1 MRPRVDPVGKV
12 LLRTGVLSEE
22 TLADVLDQQRHTLP
36 LASLCYVLGYAEE
49 DELAR
54 ALSRQYGV
62 PGVVLDRCV
71 IHLDVLEGVSRE
83 LLMDHSMLPIYE
95 DERRLFVAAENP
107 RLAAEVLRELQ
118 FVRGKTIVPHVA
130 LHVTLARTLR
140 ACYAALA
147 RGQRFV
153 YGPHCSPVA
162 DALDGSLAE
171 AQAAGERG
179 AMFVVSDADHLDS
192 DAYVSPAHEAV
203 VEDVTKELVSL
214 DLFMDV
220 DQETGVDLLDER
232 AATNNSLH
240 AYSGHFGKQTPTLT
254 QSREPISVLRDVE
267 LMHDEAQRVIDLDE
281 GEGAGYRAGHAGPKR
296 ILIVDDDFATR
307 HLLVKELQ
315 PLGFITGTSSNGGE
329 AVRQIKASPPDM
341 AVIDVMLPEIDG
353 FQICRAIKQSQKY
366 QHIAVILMSAV
377 IDSGRVTDDV
387 LHRYGADAYF
397 EKPLRMERIK
407 QRVIELLSDQG
418 QSVPTGDDDSFQR
431 AITLYKAGD
440 LDKAIEVLRAGLEVD
455 PLSTKHHF
463 VLANLLQKKSLIY
476 EAIDEYEA
484 TIELKPDYFPALT
497 RLAYLYYKK
506 GFSAKAIEMWRR
518 SLPHCSDA
526 SLRQNIESFMRK
538 LRADMESL
546 RL

>member
-49 DELAR
+49 DDLAR

-71 IHLDVLEGVSRE
+71 IHLDVLEGVSRD
-83 LLMDHSMLPIYE
+83 LLMHHRMLPIHE
-95 DERRLFVAAENP
+95 DERRIFVAAEDP

-130 LHVTLARTLR
+130 VHVTLARTLR

-153 YGPHCSPVA
+153 RGPQA
-162 DALDGSLAE
+162 DP
-171 AQAAGERG
+171 QVAGERG
-179 AMFVVSDADHLDS
+179 AMVVVSDADHHTS

-214 DLFMDV
+214 DLFMEV
-220 DQETGVDLLDER
+220 EQETGVDLLDER
-232 AATNNSLH
+232 AATDALDP
-240 AYSGHFGKQTPTLT
+240 YSGQFGKQTPTFT
-254 QSREPISVLRDVE
+254 HPRDPISIVGEVE
-267 LMHDEAQRVIDLDE
+267 LMLDQAERQAERVIDLDE
-281 GEGAGYRAGHAGPKR
+281 GEGADYRASHAGPKR

-315 PLGFITGTSSNGGE
+315 PLGFITVTSSSGGE

-341 AVIDVMLPEIDG
+341 TIIDVMLPEIDG

-366 QHIAVILMSAV
+366 QHMAVILMSAV
-377 IDSGRVTDDV
+377 IDSGRVTDEV

-397 EKPLRMERIK
+397 EKPLGMERIK

-418 QSVPTGDDDSFQR
+418 QSTPTGEDDSFQR
-431 AITLYKAGD
+431 AITLYKSGD
-440 LDKAIEVLRAGLEVD
+440 LGKAIEVLRAGLEVD
-455 PLSTKHHF
+455 PLSAKHHF

-484 TIELKPDYFPALT
+484 TIDLRPDYFPALT

-506 GFSAKAIEMWRR
+506 GFSAKAVEMWRR

-526 SLRQNIESFMRK
+526 SLRQNIEAFMRK
-538 LRADMESL
+538 LIADMESL
-546 RL
+546 QS